1 MARFHV
7 CVRRVTERETTYSV
21 EADSKEEAEDL
32 ILGGYYDEVLSDD
45 EMGEMEDPEIVNT
58 ERV

>member
-32 ILGGYYDEVLSDD
+32 ILGGYYNEVLSDD
-45 EMGEMEDPEIVNT
+45 EMGEMEDPEIVNI